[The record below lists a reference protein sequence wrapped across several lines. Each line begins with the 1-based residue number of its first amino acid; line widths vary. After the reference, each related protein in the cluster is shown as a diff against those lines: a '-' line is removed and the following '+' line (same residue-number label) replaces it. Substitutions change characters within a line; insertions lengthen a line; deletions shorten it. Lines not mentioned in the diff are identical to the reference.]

1 MDRNPSKLLL
11 AALLAGS
18 LLSSCASTAPGTAR
32 GGWAGEEDSV
42 EDASMVADIR
52 LALLDKLGFDAL
64 GVNVATNGGRVYLTG
79 RVDKRATQELAE
91 EVALSIPGVTGVEN
105 SLTLKEPSA
114 ATAPGQAVTNTEFEV
129 KDAVLEMRVG
139 KNLLAEMGRHS
150 LPLEVEST
158 DGVVS
163 VRGPVPDRERKRI
176 ALRTAE
182 ETEGVK
188 KVIDLIEVRRR

>member
-1 MDRNPSKLLL
+1 MNRNLPKLLL

-18 LLSSCASTAPGTAR
+18 LLSACASTAPGTAR

-52 LALLDKLGFDAL
+52 LSLLEKLGFDAL

-129 KDAVLEMRVG
+129 RDAVLEMRVG

-150 LPLEVEST
+150 LRLEVEST

-188 KVIDLIEVRRR
+188 KVIDLVEVRRR